1 MSLKRSALGLAAI
14 GLASTA
20 LAQPPINLAVPA
32 GPGAF
37 PPMAGPL
44 PGPGPVGIAPRPAM
58 PTQNTLWSY
67 LGVSADQ
74 REYRQRANA
83 DTRLGQLRQRI
94 LPNPRLK
101 TPSLAELQA
110 PGAVG
115 AASQVKLDRAN
126 AEKRIEAVQYLGTVD
141 CHVWPEAED
150 ALIGALRGDRN
161 ECVRLTAA
169 QVLLNC
175 CCCTKKVI
183 KALTEAANGTDCD
196 GFPAEK
202 SPRVRAAAQ
211 TALEK
216 CLTCFC
222 DMESKCPDKNCDKK
236 APEPKKLDDAPKKG
250 PETGTTGQ
258 NLNEKYYDRVA
269 RMPSAEIVADA
280 KKALNISIPLDFDG
294 GSINQLDLIA
304 AGEPGPF
311 DAGSRSPK
319 PTSLVG
325 FFMSKPEPESAS
337 VITERPLVAQKPVPM
352 KPMAMMSQTTWN
364 AAHQSV
370 VNPVP
375 PLKNNVATA
384 STSSSVPTPKNNV
397 SVVNSSPVPAPKPAP
412 AVAAPVP
419 TPKPAP
425 VVTAPVAAPK
435 PAPVVTAPKPAPV
448 VASIPAPKPAPAV
461 GAPVSLPKV
470 APVSAPVAK
479 PDRAEKVAKMMKGL
493 VPVTEL
499 TAGIEQLTADDLKSH
514 PALVSE
520 LISAGARST
529 SVPVRLST
537 VQALVRCQVK
547 TPEAMG
553 VLQTAAQTDT
563 DSAVRNAAVAGLKK

>member
-1 MSLKRSALGLAAI
+1 MSLKRYALGLAAL

-20 LAQPPINLAVPA
+20 MAQPPINLATPV

-58 PTQNTLWSY
+58 PVQNTLWSY
-67 LGVSADQ
+67 LGVSGDQ
-74 REYRQRANA
+74 REYRQRARA
-83 DTRLGQLRQRI
+83 DTRLGELRQRI
-94 LPNPRLK
+94 LPNPRLA

-110 PGAVG
+110 PGPVG

-161 ECVRLTAA
+161 ECVRLAAA

-202 SPRVRAAAQ
+202 SCRVRAAAQ
-211 TALEK
+211 AALEK

-236 APEPKKLDDAPKKG
+236 PAPLPDLKDPPKG
-250 PETGTTGQ
+250 GEGTTPTPKPKGEGAKLTPEGFYATVQ
-258 NLNEKYYDRVA
+258 N
-269 RMPSAEIVADA
+269 MPSATLIIEAR
-280 KKALNISIPLDFDG
+280 KALTLSIPMDIEG
-294 GSINQLDLIA
+294 TTVNQLDLIA

-311 DAGSRSPK
+311 DAGLRSPK
-319 PTSLVG
+319 PSSLVG
-325 FFMSKPEPESAS
+325 FFTSKPEPQSTS
-337 VITERPLVAQKPVPM
+337 VIVERPLVASKPVPV
-352 KPMAMMSQTTWN
+352 KPMPTTVATKPSTTTVAAKPVMN
-364 AAHQSV
+364 A
-370 VNPVP
+370 VP
-375 PLKNNVATA
+375 PLKSGTAT
-384 STSSSVPTPKNNV
+384 V
-397 SVVNSSPVPAPKPAP
+397 SNSSPLTATKPAP
-412 AVAAPVP
+412 ATNA
-419 TPKPAP
+419 
-425 VVTAPVAAPK
+425 
-435 PAPVVTAPKPAPV
+435 
-448 VASIPAPKPAPAV
+448 
-461 GAPVSLPKV
+461 APVSLPKPL
-470 APVSAPVAK
+470 PVSAPAVK
-479 PDRAEKVAKMMKGL
+479 VNQGEKVAKMMKGL

-499 TAGIEQLTADDLKSH
+499 TSGIDQLTAEDLKSH
-514 PALVSE
+514 PALVND
-520 LISAGARST
+520 LIAAGSRST

-537 VQALVRCQVK
+537 VQALVRCNVK
-547 TPEAMG
+547 TPEAVS
-553 VLQTAAQTDT
+553 VLQTAAQTDP
-563 DSAVRNAAVAGLKK
+563 DSAVRTAALAGLK

>member
-1 MSLKRSALGLAAI
+1 MSLKRYAFGLAAI

-20 LAQPPINLAVPA
+20 MAQPPINLATPV

-83 DTRLGQLRQRI
+83 DTRLGELRQRL

-110 PGAVG
+110 PGPVG

-183 KALTEAANGTDCD
+183 KALTEAASGTDCD

-202 SPRVRAAAQ
+202 SCRVRAAAQ
-211 TALEK
+211 AALEK

-236 APEPKKLDDAPKKG
+236 NPEFPKKVDPPKSGEGPGTTTPKG
-250 PETGTTGQ
+250 ETGKVTPDGFYATVP
-258 NLNEKYYDRVA
+258 N
-269 RMPSAEIVADA
+269 MPSATLIIEAR
-280 KKALNISIPLDFDG
+280 KALTLAIPMDSDA
-294 GSINQLDLIA
+294 INQLDLIA

-311 DAGSRSPK
+311 DAGLRSPK
-319 PTSLVG
+319 PSSLIG
-325 FFMSKPEPESAS
+325 FFTSKPEPQSTS
-337 VITERPLVAQKPVPM
+337 TIMERPLVATKQAPVKSVVTPATTTTVAAKPVV
-352 KPMAMMSQTTWN
+352 N
-364 AAHQSV
+364 AI
-370 VNPVP
+370 P
-375 PLKNNVATA
+375 PLKSGT
-384 STSSSVPTPKNNV
+384 TTV
-397 SVVNSSPVPAPKPAP
+397 SNSSPLTAPKPAP
-412 AVAAPVP
+412 AVTAAPVSV
-419 TPKPAP
+419 PKPL
-425 VVTAPVAAPK
+425 
-435 PAPVVTAPKPAPV
+435 
-448 VASIPAPKPAPAV
+448 
-461 GAPVSLPKV
+461 PVSLP
-470 APVSAPVAK
+470 AAK

-499 TAGIEQLTADDLKSH
+499 TAGIDQLTADDLKTH
-514 PALVSE
+514 PALVSD
-520 LISAGARST
+520 LIAAGSRST

-537 VQALVRCQVK
+537 MQALVRCNVK
-547 TPEAMG
+547 TPEAVS
-553 VLQTAAQTDT
+553 VLQTAAQTDP
-563 DSAVRNAAVAGLKK
+563 DSAVRTAAAAGLK